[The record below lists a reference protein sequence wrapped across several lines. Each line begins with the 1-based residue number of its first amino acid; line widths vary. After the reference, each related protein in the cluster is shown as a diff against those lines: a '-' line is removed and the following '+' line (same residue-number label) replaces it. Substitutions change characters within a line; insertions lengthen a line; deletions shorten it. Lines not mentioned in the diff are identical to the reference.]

1 MHHLRR
7 LLQWARTDVWGIGT
21 VVGMGLI
28 VGFMTVLQA
37 YLFAQIL
44 NAAFIQHQGRVS
56 LYVPLALLLGVM
68 LGRAGAIWGSEVAA
82 QRVAVRIKARLR
94 RTLLEAMLRAGP
106 AYLKTRRTG
115 NLIATALQGV
125 ESLEPFFAHYVPQV
139 VLAAG
144 VPLLVLEVVFP
155 LDWLTGLV
163 FLATAPLIPLFM
175 MLIGRMVEQLTR
187 RQWRALQRLNEYI
200 LDTLQGLVSLK
211 AMGRVEERG
220 MHLGRVSDAYYTAT
234 LAVLR
239 MTFLSALVMELIST
253 LSTALVAVQVGLR
266 LLYGRLDFLHGF
278 FILLIAPEFYLPL
291 RMLGQRFHAAM
302 SGVSA
307 AQTIFALLDEAA
319 TASAWSR
326 VSFVEGKSSQFER
339 PLAPPQRIR
348 FEDVDFIYPGRPEM
362 TLQGI
367 TFEIRQGQKVA
378 LIGPSGAGKTTLAY
392 LLLGFLQPSRGQITI
407 DGRPLSQIPFEEWR
421 NLIAWVPQNPYIFNA
436 SLAWNVCMADLEAPE
451 EALVAVGRQA
461 FLVEILERH
470 SQAWDTMVGERG
482 AGLSGGEAQRV
493 ALARAFLKNAPLL
506 VMDEPTAHLDPDLE
520 VRLEQM
526 IHSLWQGRT
535 SLIIAHR
542 LGTIQ
547 NADWVLVLEGG
558 RIVEQGTPADLLAQ
572 KGCFYSR
579 VMQWRGL

>member
-7 LLQWARTDVWGIGT
+7 LLQWTSADVWGIGL
-21 VVGMGLI
+21 VVGTGMM

-44 NAAFIQHQGRVS
+44 NAAFIQHQGRGS
-56 LYVPLALLLGVM
+56 LYVPLALLLGVI
-68 LGRAGAIWGSEVAA
+68 LGRAGAVWGNEVAA
-82 QRVAVRIKARLR
+82 QRVAVRVKARLR
-94 RTLLEAMLRAGP
+94 QALLEAMLRAGP

-125 ESLEPFFAHYVPQV
+125 ESLEPFFAQYVPQS

-144 VPLLVLEVVFP
+144 VPLLVLAVVFP

-163 FLATAPLIPLFM
+163 FLVTAPLIPLFM

-187 RQWRALQRLNEYI
+187 RQWRALQRLSEYI

-220 MHLGRVSDAYYTAT
+220 THLGRVSDAYYAAT

-239 MTFLSALVMELIST
+239 MTFLSALAMELIST

-307 AQTIFALLDEAA
+307 AQTIFTLLDEAV

-326 VSFVEGKSSQFER
+326 ISFDRGKPSQSER
-339 PLAPPQRIR
+339 PLAPLQRIR

-367 TFEIRQGQKVA
+367 TFEIRQGQKVV
-378 LIGPSGAGKTTLAY
+378 LIGPSGAGKTTLVY

-407 DGRPLSQIPFEEWR
+407 DDHPLSHIPFEEWR
-421 NLIAWVPQNPYIFNA
+421 NLITWVPQTPYIFNA
-436 SLAWNVCMADLEAPE
+436 SLAWNVRMADPEAPE
-451 EALVAVGRQA
+451 EALVAAGRQA
-461 FLVEILERH
+461 FLGEVLERH
-470 SQAWDTMVGERG
+470 SQAWNMVVGEGG

-526 IHSLWQGRT
+526 IHILWQGRT

-558 RIVEQGTPADLLAQ
+558 RIVEQGTPAVLLAQ
-572 KGCFYSR
+572 KGVFYSR